1 MVEREVSSGRANTVP
16 LLFRQQ
22 VAKYGE
28 RAALRKKYLGRW
40 HEIPWRDYGQRV
52 REVALGLIAL
62 GLRRGDRVSLIAENR
77 PEGQS
82 GGSDQ
87 WR

>member
-1 MVEREVSSGRANTVP
+1 MP
-16 LLFRQQ
+16 LLFYRQ
-22 VAKYGE
+22 VAKDGE
-28 RAALRKKYLGRW
+28 RVALRKKYLGRW
-40 HEIPWRDYGQRV
+40 HEISWHEYGQRV

-77 PEGQS
+77 PECQS
-82 GGSDQ
+82 GGSDR